1 MEEKQYKGLDKKLD
15 TIIKL
20 LALQAVGSKAKAN
33 EAISALS
40 RFGLQP
46 KDIAEILGTTA
57 NSVRVALSTT
67 RNKKVKRDAKEE

>member
-1 MEEKQYKGLDKKLD
+1 MEEKQYKGLTEKLD

-20 LALQAVGSKAKAN
+20 LALQAVGDKKKST

-46 KDIAEILGTTA
+46 KEIAEILGTTA
-57 NSVRVALSTT
+57 NTVRVALSTM
-67 RNKKVKRDAKEE
+67 RKKKVKKNAEEE